1 MTNILKKLDEVLAKI
16 GSNDFDTIDDAVR
29 VGIDSAIFLRDHAP
43 AIRAALEA
51 VGRGIEADVIAYSR
65 PPMRAV
71 TGIAVDDGRL
81 AYLAGTRVLIIPADA
96 VGGEE

>member
-1 MTNILKKLDEVLAKI
+1 MTDILKELDEVLAAETGYQRAI
-16 GSNDFDTIDDAVR
+16 AAGDFL
-29 VGIDSAIFLRDHAP
+29 FEHAP

-51 VGRGIEADVIAYSR
+51 VGKGIKADVIAYSR

-81 AYLAGTRVLIIPADA
+81 AYLAGTRVLIIPAAA
-96 VGGEE
+96 VGGGG